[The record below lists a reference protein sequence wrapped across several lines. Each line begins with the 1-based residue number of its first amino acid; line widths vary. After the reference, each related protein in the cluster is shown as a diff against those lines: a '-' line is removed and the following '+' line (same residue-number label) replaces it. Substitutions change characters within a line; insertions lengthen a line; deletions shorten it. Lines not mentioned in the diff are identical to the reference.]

1 MAYHRRTNGC
11 GFPSMVLHV
20 IEQYFVFPMIIQC
33 TTNIKSLHACTCSEG
48 RFLWQNAETLVREV
62 VGDKF
67 EACIPE
73 ISTYLVE
80 SIGNDIRIDYGSGKK

>member
-1 MAYHRRTNGC
+1 MD
-11 GFPSMVLHV
+11 MVL
-20 IEQYFVFPMIIQC
+20 IEQYFVFPMIIQQ
-33 TTNIKSLHACTCSEG
+33 ILFKSLHVMCTCSEG

>member
-1 MAYHRRTNGC
+1 MDV
-11 GFPSMVLHV
+11 VL
-20 IEQYFVFPMIIQC
+20 IEQYFVFPMIIQQ
-33 TTNIKSLHACTCSEG
+33 ILFKSLHVMCTCSEG

>member
-11 GFPSMVLHV
+11 GFPSMVLK
-20 IEQYFVFPMIIQC
+20 EQYFVFPMIIHQ
-33 TTNIKSLHACTCSEG
+33 ILFKSLHVCTCSEG

-80 SIGNDIRIDYGSGKK
+80 SIGNDTRIDYGSGKK

>member
-1 MAYHRRTNGC
+1 MWVSFNGINRA
-11 GFPSMVLHV
+11 VLCISNDNTMYNKYYLSHYMHV
-20 IEQYFVFPMIIQC
+20 
-33 TTNIKSLHACTCSEG
+33 HACSEG

-80 SIGNDIRIDYGSGKK
+80 SIGNDTRIDYGSGKK

>member
-1 MAYHRRTNGC
+1 M
-11 GFPSMVLHV
+11 HV
-20 IEQYFVFPMIIQC
+20 
-33 TTNIKSLHACTCSEG
+33 HACSEG

-80 SIGNDIRIDYGSGKK
+80 SIGNDTRIDYGSGKK